1 MERMNMKK
9 KIMTVLLAVA
19 MMIMTTACGGGGATF
34 EAGTFDGTTYTNKSV
49 GIKAT
54 IPEGFSEISSAP
66 VTGITYE
73 AVVQSDNGS
82 AIQIIAENMKETIGK
97 AVSAKVYLDSMKEQV
112 DTQYGAMGLS
122 TEVSDLGTVK
132 IAGKDFNGISIAITG
147 GTQEL
152 TQQYYIN
159 KVGDVMFCIIVTDV
173 DNTLGTFI
181 SSIEAAE

>member
-1 MERMNMKK
+1 MKK
-9 KIMTVLLAVA
+9 KFMTVLLAMC
-19 MMIMTTACGGGGATF
+19 MMIMATACGGSSATF
-34 EAGTFDGTTYTNKSV
+34 EAGTFDGTTYTNTSV

-54 IPEGFSEISSAP
+54 MPEGFSEISGSP

-82 AIQIIAENMKETIGK
+82 AIQIIAEDMKETIGR

-112 DTQYGAMGLS
+112 DSQYGAMGLS

-132 IAGKDFNGISIAITG
+132 IGGKDFSGISIAITG
-147 GTQEL
+147 SGQEL

-173 DNTLGTFI
+173 DNTLGQFI
-181 SSIEAAE
+181 SSIEAAQ

>member
-1 MERMNMKK
+1 MKK
-9 KIMTVLLAVA
+9 KIMTVLLAMC
-19 MMIMTTACGGGGATF
+19 MMIMATACGSSATF

-54 IPEGFSEISSAP
+54 MPEGFSEIPSTP

-82 AIQIIAENMKETIGK
+82 AIQILAEDMKETIGR

-112 DTQYGAMGLS
+112 DAQYGAMGLS
-122 TEVSDLGTVK
+122 TDVSDLGTVK
-132 IAGKDFNGISIAITG
+132 IGGKDFSGISIAISG
-147 GTQEL
+147 SDQEL
-152 TQQYYIN
+152 TQQYYIS
-159 KVGDVMFCIIVTDV
+159 KVGNVMFCIIVTDV
-173 DNTLGTFI
+173 ENTLSQFI